1 MSNKK
6 ILFITLLIFYC
17 LTVSSQEI
25 IPATKLETVKI
36 EGDAF
41 LGFDNQL
48 NYYSI
53 RNNIL
58 VKNSPSTTYQYNNLG
73 LGKIS
78 RVDFQNPLQ
87 ILIFYKNFNSVV
99 FLDNQLNE
107 IKKIDFN
114 LKAIPVTI
122 LSIFTDQ

>member
-6 ILFITLLIFYC
+6 LLFITLIIFYC
-17 LTVSSQEI
+17 LTVSSQGI
-25 IPATKLETVKI
+25 ISATKFETVKI

-58 VKNSPSTTYQYNNLG
+58 IKNNPSTTYQYNNLG
-73 LGKIS
+73 LGKNS

-87 ILIFYKNFNSVV
+87 ILIF
-99 FLDNQLNE
+99 
-107 IKKIDFN
+107 
-114 LKAIPVTI
+114 
-122 LSIFTDQ
+122 